1 MPGDDPARGRPIRA
15 KNALSAEHA
24 ILRQELIGSLLEV
37 VDLNLAQGRD
47 DIAIFEVGKGYGYDE
62 AAGAVHE
69 WWRLGLAL
77 TGASR
82 PAAWNRAAQPWEV
95 DDAKGIV
102 ELIAA
107 RLGFDAPT
115 WTALVD
121 SPVFHPG
128 RSARGRSAGALA
140 ASIGELH
147 PALRAS
153 LDLRAERVI
162 IGTVAVR
169 GLAGGS
175 APAIKVRPI
184 PRFPA
189 VERDLAVVVA
199 RARTAGEVE
208 GSIRAAGGALLGEVR
223 LFDIYRGQPLAA
235 DEQSLAYRLRFQ
247 AEDRTLT
254 DSEIDAALTAVTAAV
269 ATEVGGRIR
278 I

>member
-1 MPGDDPARGRPIRA
+1 
-15 KNALSAEHA
+15 
-24 ILRQELIGSLLEV
+24 

-62 AAGAVHE
+62 AAGVVHE

-102 ELIAA
+102 ELLAT
-107 RLGFDAPT
+107 RLGFDAPA
-115 WTALVD
+115 WSALTD
-121 SPVFHPG
+121 SRAFHPG
-128 RSARGRSAGALA
+128 RSAIGSSTGALR

-147 PALRAS
+147 PALRNS
-153 LDLRAERVI
+153 LGLRAERVI

-175 APAIKVRPI
+175 APAVKARPI

-189 VERDLAVVVA
+189 VERDLAVVVT

-208 GSIRAAGGALLGEVR
+208 RSIRAAGGALLGGVR
-223 LFDIYRGQPLAA
+223 LFDIYRGQPLSA
-235 DEQSLAYRLRFQ
+235 DEQSLAYRLTFQ

-254 DSEIDAALTAVTAAV
+254 DPEIDSALATVTAAL
-269 ATEVGGRIR
+269 AADVGGRIR
-278 I
+278 T